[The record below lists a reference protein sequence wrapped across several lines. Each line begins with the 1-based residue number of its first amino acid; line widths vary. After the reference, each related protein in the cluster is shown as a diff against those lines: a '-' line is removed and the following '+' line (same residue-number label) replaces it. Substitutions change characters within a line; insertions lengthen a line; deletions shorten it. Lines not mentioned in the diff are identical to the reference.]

1 MLSRKKRSAMN
12 IEVDDSGGG
21 WPTFQ
26 AAVMDP
32 VVQKMEE
39 NEMTITEKAY
49 VTGAMFPLSLT
60 LSKYSCHL
68 NLMPH
73 DSHSVVKFQFL
84 LNLALVLLSSKDMF

>member
-1 MLSRKKRSAMN
+1 MLSRKKRSSEK

-39 NEMTITEKAY
+39 NKITITEKAY
-49 VTGAMFPLSLT
+49 VTGAICPLSW
-60 LSKYSCHL
+60 
-68 NLMPH
+68 
-73 DSHSVVKFQFL
+73 
-84 LNLALVLLSSKDMF
+84 VLL